1 MKSTLACNINNQ
13 EEVIDILFNN
23 KVIYSSDMWDTN
35 ILEVVQA
42 IAGSIGAKYEVV
54 DKLTVPQTQTGQFII
69 TGDGHTLYSFC
80 KNNVVECLHGNWEGV
95 VVFNDDNTCNI
106 TTERGNTI
114 YHLQYQFFD
123 TVKRVIDSYPHFA
136 QYLALTPSLKKDWLE
151 DDDIPF

>member
-69 TGDGHTLYSFC
+69 TGD
-80 KNNVVECLHGNWEGV
+80 
-95 VVFNDDNTCNI
+95 
-106 TTERGNTI
+106 
-114 YHLQYQFFD
+114 
-123 TVKRVIDSYPHFA
+123 
-136 QYLALTPSLKKDWLE
+136 
-151 DDDIPF
+151 